1 MIDSFLPDSSETET
15 AGFGNE
21 VWYWVTAG
29 VVIDFTVAETKV
41 LSSFD
46 IADSKIRDLELPVWE
61 TCELA
66 VDNWEPFVSEYGI
79 WVVLDSECW
88 VSEVSGL
95 IVVDVKV
102 GTFVVNDSLIDTSE
116 VVPVVALLVETDIS
130 GVTVPVISPLLS
142 DEALKVNDL
151 ELSSPTIDVSVIVV
165 SVVSKTVVVNT
176 NDGDPATI
184 DSVTMDLV
192 EIVSAVSFLLVGSH
206 GDALAAND
214 LELRT
219 LVTGVSLTIVLV
231 AIDSAVVDTNDE
243 DPVIIDSLLVD
254 TDDGDPMTV
263 DPVAVELVGITL
275 VVSPSLRNFGNGTL

>member
-1 MIDSFLPDSSETET
+1 M
-15 AGFGNE
+15 
-21 VWYWVTAG
+21 
-29 VVIDFTVAETKV
+29 
-41 LSSFD
+41 
-46 IADSKIRDLELPVWE
+46 
-61 TCELA
+61 
-66 VDNWEPFVSEYGI
+66 
-79 WVVLDSECW
+79 
-88 VSEVSGL
+88 
-95 IVVDVKV
+95 
-102 GTFVVNDSLIDTSE
+102 VNDSLIDTSE

-192 EIVSAVSFLLVGSH
+192 EIVSAV
-206 GDALAAND
+206 
-214 LELRT
+214 
-219 LVTGVSLTIVLV
+219 
-231 AIDSAVVDTNDE
+231 VDTNDE

-275 VVSPSLRNFGNGTL
+275 VVSPSLRNFDNGTL